1 MIQFRE
7 TPHQNTTHGQ
17 SGVLATAGAEV
28 PAEPGRAQFALTMRA
43 VWLKFRRA
51 ERQFSNSIWGDA
63 VGCVCLVIIFGGLLY
78 APLLWTN

>member
-7 TPHQNTTHGQ
+7 TPQEETTHGQ
-17 SGVLATAGAEV
+17 SGVLASTGAEV
-28 PAEPGRAQFALTMRA
+28 PAEPGRAKFALTMRA
-43 VWLKFRRA
+43 AWLKFRRA

-78 APLLWTN
+78 APLLWTH